1 MPDTLT
7 HEPQAEPRTRPKTAH
22 VTHSHAEWLVLAYL
36 AADNDLEGELLAD
49 LAEMERVGSTPGVV
63 EILAQVDR
71 ARGEDTSKGNW
82 YGTRRYYVTRGA
94 DRRKINSRLL
104 ADLGP
109 TNTGDPGVLESFIRF
124 GAQRYPARATAL
136 VLLNH
141 GSGFYVPP
149 EMQSRERRCR
159 DTSRHRP
166 PRGVAGG
173 RRSFTRRASACC
185 ETAPQSRG
193 IAYDD
198 GAADCLDNTELTRVL
213 ATAHRVLGRKVD
225 VVGMDAC
232 LMTMI
237 EVAYQLRDHAQVLVG
252 SEEIEPG
259 PGWPHAAILGDLT
272 ARPAMT
278 AAELGATVVTRYVA
292 SYRHGGQ
299 IATQSAIDL
308 GQLGD
313 LVEAVDILA
322 HRLLD
327 DLKRDGLVE
336 ALRHARAR
344 TLQFFDGLYLD
355 LHHLAGNLAK
365 AVGPGPIADACMQ
378 IRRVIGG
385 EGAPS
390 PIIAEAYVG
399 ARMAPARGLS
409 IYFPAHREPTVHY
422 RDLEFAKRTRWADF
436 LDALVGRDGR
446 ARRP

>member
-7 HEPQAEPRTRPKTAH
+7 HAPEAALRTRPKTAH
-22 VTHSHAEWLVLAYL
+22 VTHAPAEWLVLAYL

-94 DRRKINSRLL
+94 DRRRINSRLL

-124 GAQRYPARATAL
+124 GAPRYPARATAL

-149 EMQSRERRCR
+149 EMQSRERKAPGHE
-159 DTSRHRP
+159 DASPAATHR
-166 PRGVAGG
+166 
-173 RRSFTRRASACC
+173 RRRPIFHTTRERLL
-185 ETAPQSRG
+185 ETAPRRRG

-198 GAADCLDNTELTRVL
+198 GAADCLDNRELTRVL

-237 EVAYQLRDHAQVLVG
+237 EVAYQIRDHALVLVG
-252 SEEIEPG
+252 SEETEPG

-278 AAELGATVVTRYVA
+278 AGELGGTVVTRYVA
-292 SYRHGGQ
+292 SYQHTGQ

-313 LVEAVDILA
+313 VVEAVDLLA

-327 DLKRDGLVE
+327 ALKRDGVAD
-336 ALRHARAR
+336 ALRHAHAR

-365 AVGPGPIADACMQ
+365 AVGPGPIADACTQ
-378 IRRVIGG
+378 IRRVLGG
-385 EGAPS
+385 EGPPS
-390 PIIAEAYVG
+390 PIIAAGYVG

-409 IYFPAHREPTVHY
+409 IYFPAQREPTVHY
-422 RDLEFAKRTRWADF
+422 RDLAFATRTRWADV
-436 LDALVGRDGR
+436 LDALVG
-446 ARRP
+446 P